1 MSETVLCRIPNGW
14 HIVGAHKIEANLK
27 NDTELNVPLS

>member
-1 MSETVLCRIPNGW
+1 MSETVLCSIPNGW
-14 HIVGAHKIEANLK
+14 HIGGAHKIEAKLK